1 MQNPAMAGTY
11 DGMYD
16 ISAIEDL
23 GLQTCCILTRKFEL
37 ISSNIYI
44 FYMNAQLYV
53 GNYENSFS
61 LSLFLE
67 WKSLLK
73 KIRQA

>member
-44 FYMNAQLYV
+44 FYMNA
-53 GNYENSFS
+53 
-61 LSLFLE
+61 
-67 WKSLLK
+67 
-73 KIRQA
+73 